1 MNKKI
6 GKHTVRLE
14 SKPRIIS
21 VTSVVGPKEG
31 EGNLKE
37 YFDIILGDDLNG
49 KESFEKAESDMMYTA
64 VIESIKKAKLTEEQ
78 IDFLLAGDLLNQLTS
93 SSFAA
98 RGMNIPFLGLYGA
111 CSTMTESLG
120 VASMIM
126 DGGFANYVVAAT
138 SSHFAAA
145 ERQFRYPLEFGNQRP
160 PTAQWTVTG
169 AGAMVLGKEG
179 NYPYVTHVTIGKV
192 KDYGISDPNNMG
204 AAMAPAAVSTI
215 YQHFNDTK
223 RSPKYYDLIVTG
235 DLGKYG
241 KEITEKLLKEYGY
254 NIGENYIDCGAEIFD
269 CETQGTNA
277 GGSGCGCS
285 AVVYTGYIYKNML
298 SGKFKR
304 VLLVSTGALLSTTS
318 SLQGESIPGIA
329 HAVSIEYGKM
339 EGEK

>member
-6 GKHTVRLE
+6 GKHTVKIE
-14 SKPRIIS
+14 SKPRIIAA
-21 VTSVVGPKEG
+21 TSIVGPKEG
-31 EGNLKE
+31 EGNLKS
-37 YFDIILGDDLNG
+37 YFDTILQDDLNG
-49 KESFEKAESDMMYTA
+49 KESFEKAESDMLYNA
-64 VIESIKKAKLTEEQ
+64 VVQSIKKAKIKEEQ

-120 VASMIM
+120 VAAMLM
-126 DGGFANYVVAAT
+126 DGNFANYVVAAT

-145 ERQFRYPLEFGNQRP
+145 ERQFRFPLEFGNQRP

-169 AGAMVLGKEG
+169 AGSMVLGKEG
-179 NYPYVTHVTIGKV
+179 NYPYITHVTIGKV
-192 KDYGISDPNNMG
+192 KDYGINDPNNMG

-241 KEITEKLLKEYGY
+241 KEITISLLKEYGY
-254 NIGENYIDCGAEIFD
+254 NIKDNYIDCGEEIFD
-269 CETQGTNA
+269 SERQGTNA

-285 AVVYTGYIYKNML
+285 AVVYSGYIYKNML

-329 HAVSIEYGKM
+329 HAVSVEYGKM
-339 EGEK
+339 ED